1 MRLKSTLI
9 FCLEKEKP
17 LLSSREL
24 RNRLIKKYGLDE
36 AQANVI
42 VTQIINYQID
52 KYGTIID
59 KRAGKTTYSDK
70 QHANHNASL
79 RRYYRKQ
86 REENNE

>member
-1 MRLKSTLI
+1 MRLRNTLI
-9 FCLEKEKP
+9 FCFEKEKP

-24 RNRLIKKYGLDE
+24 RNRLIKKYDLDE
-36 AQANVI
+36 SQANVI

-70 QHANHNASL
+70 QHANHSANL
-79 RRYYRKQ
+79 RRYYR
-86 REENNE
+86 RRGDE